1 MSQESTRIIRRH
13 TAFAIGVG
21 AIPIPVVDL
30 AGLAIVQVKMLRQ
43 LAELHGISFAE
54 QRAKSLTSTALA
66 TIIPNS
72 MARTVGGSL
81 AKAIPVVGP
90 LLGAVTLSSYAGAAT
105 HALGTVFDKH
115 FANGG
120 DFLSFNFNEYATE
133 MKNAFRSKQA
143 ATADVVA
150 EEAVVVE

>member
-1 MSQESTRIIRRH
+1 M
-13 TAFAIGVG
+13 
-21 AIPIPVVDL
+21 VDL
-30 AGLAIVQVKMLRQ
+30 AGLAIIQVKMLRQ
-43 LAELHGISFAE
+43 LAALHGITFAE

-72 MARTVGGSL
+72 LAKTVGGSL
-81 AKAIPVVGP
+81 AKAIPVIGP

-105 HALGTVFDKH
+105 HALGTVFDRH

-133 MKNAFRSKQA
+133 MKDAFRRKANSN
-143 ATADVVA
+143 TADVA